1 MSAAAPRRQ
10 GAIEN
15 LRPGR
20 IHSAP
25 RAGCRPLPYFL
36 YVPQTVTRETTL
48 FVSVHGLARN
58 AVSHIMRFRALAEAA
73 GIACLAPY
81 FSRADHHR
89 FQRLAPGRDGVR
101 PDEALNAV
109 IDEATALLG
118 RSMAPACFFG
128 YSGGGQFVH
137 RYAMRHPARVSA
149 AVLAAP
155 GWFTF
160 PDEATPFPHGL
171 AAGKT
176 APAID
181 IEPFLRIPVSVVV
194 GDRDTLRDE
203 ALNKSPSIDRVQ
215 GENRLERARNWVAA
229 MAAACAARNLRPS
242 AELLV
247 LPQAGHCFEQN
258 MDRRG
263 LGDLVFE
270 RLFAPDQGM
279 IAAAT
284 AAP

>member
-1 MSAAAPRRQ
+1 MSAAAPRRL

-15 LRPGR
+15 PCPGR

-25 RAGCRPLPYFL
+25 RASGRPLPYFL
-36 YVPQTVTRETTL
+36 YVPNSAGPETAL
-48 FVSVHGLARN
+48 FVSIHGLARN
-58 AVSHIMRFRALAEAA
+58 AVSHVMRFRALAEAA
-73 GIACLAPY
+73 GVACLAPC

-89 FQRLAPGRDGVR
+89 FQRLAPGRDGIR

-109 IDEATALLG
+109 IDETAAMLG
-118 RSMAPACFFG
+118 RSTEPAAFFG

-137 RYAMRHPARVSA
+137 RYAMRHPGRVRA

-160 PDEATPFPHGL
+160 PDAAAPFPYGL

-176 APAID
+176 GPAVD
-181 IEPFLRIPVSVVV
+181 IEPFLRIPVTVVV
-194 GDRDTLRDE
+194 GDRDNVRDE
-203 ALNKSPSIDRVQ
+203 ALNMRPAIDRAQ
-215 GENRLERARNWVAA
+215 GENRLERARNWVEA

-242 AELLV
+242 AELFV

-258 MDRRG
+258 MNRRG
-263 LGDLVFE
+263 LGRLVLE
-270 RLFAPDQGM
+270 RLFSPR
-279 IAAAT
+279 AAA
-284 AAP
+284 AAE